1 MQIGKKKLVLLMSI
15 LALATIVATYAA
27 ILSWHTTPVTFTVQ
41 YNNQLA
47 VVNAT
52 TGQDWSSWDLGTVS
66 RGVYYSGPLN
76 VTYVGDSVAGAV
88 VWWNST
94 NNLSAAQTEI
104 VLSCERN
111 NGGSWIDWVRG
122 WQNNVTL
129 TKSQVMQI
137 RWTINV
143 TQACTEGV
151 KTGDININNGV

>member
-15 LALATIVATYAA
+15 LALSTVLATYAV

-41 YNNQLA
+41 YNNQVA
-47 VVNAT
+47 VSNAT
-52 TGQDWSSWDLGTVS
+52 TGEDWTAWTLGTVS
-66 RGVYYSGPLN
+66 RGVYYSDPLN
-76 VTYVGDSVAGAV
+76 VTYVGDSAAGAV

-104 VLSCERN
+104 VLTCERN
-111 NGGSWIDWVRG
+111 NTGGWINWDRG

-129 TKSQVMQI
+129 AKAQIMQI
-137 RWTINV
+137 RWTINI
-143 TQACTEGV
+143 TQATTEGA